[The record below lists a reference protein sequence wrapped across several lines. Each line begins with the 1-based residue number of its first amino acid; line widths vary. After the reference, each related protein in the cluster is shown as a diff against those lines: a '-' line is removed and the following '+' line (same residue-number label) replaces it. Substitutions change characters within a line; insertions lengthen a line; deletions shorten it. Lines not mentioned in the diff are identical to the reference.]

1 MSSPANARPP
11 SMLPNPLL
19 LGEEDEPEPIDEEG
33 DDPAADLANELND
46 PNVVDLSDAEP
57 SAIGSRGGFSGM
69 GGMGMSGDDTVGR
82 PTSPPLWRSAHLH
95 ANVEQLRVYKV
106 IEGRDVHVGD
116 IDAQASHNDF
126 LRRFLHVMPKSGEE
140 PSRFKLH
147 PLNRLGH
154 EIGQEVVLPPI
165 HPEHTG
171 LRSIRAGAD
180 IGPSGRGSAPAAFG
194 GGGGLTD
201 TLSVVDRMMAP
212 MLRRLEASEQEARAA
227 RELAVKSIERTAEER
242 IELAGRAGMT
252 VEALAEKSM
261 ANEAARNRQALE
273 AQQSMSSSMLAMM
286 QQASERAQQ
295 MEAQRAR
302 EEADRRE
309 RERRDYEDRIRRERE
324 EAEDRRRR
332 ERDEAEDRRRRDQM
346 EWERKIE
353 AERLEREDRIRREE
367 QRYERE
373 RMEESRRTE
382 ERERERQRQHEQ
394 RLKEME
400 EQARRDREHQER
412 MVQLTMQRTHNES
425 PEGFIEKGA
434 KLLGMFGM
442 KPTDLVERLTST
454 DAGPEAYTPMIEG
467 LTSILTTGMQAF
479 ADYAK
484 TKATTDAAKAATA
497 QQAQIAA
504 SNAMAAAVAGPT
516 SATPAIGG
524 PTTPATPA
532 APAALKSN
540 LPPHIQKAARDALVS
555 VVGDLRKLSPDR
567 WAETVTNA
575 ITTTVAAYHYLKEV
589 GLKPALREA
598 GADDSLIG
606 AAFAQLQS
614 QVQAFPILAEIPPG
628 N

>member
-1 MSSPANARPP
+1 MPKDNTGAGLLS
-11 SMLPNPLL
+11 NPLL
-19 LGEEDEPEPIDEEG
+19 LGEDAEPEEIDDDEG
-33 DDPAADLANELND
+33 DDPAADLAAEIND

-69 GGMGMSGDDTVGR
+69 GGIGMGGDDTVGR

-180 IGPSGRGSAPAAFG
+180 IGPSGRGGAPAAFG
-194 GGGGLTD
+194 GGGSGLTD

-273 AQQSMSSSMLAMM
+273 AQQSMSANMLAMM

-295 MEAQRAR
+295 IEAQRAR
-302 EEADRRE
+302 EEADRRD

-332 ERDEAEDRRRRDQM
+332 ERDEAEERRRRDQM

-412 MVQLTMQRTHNES
+412 MVQLTLARTHNES

-434 KLLGMFGM
+434 KLLGLFGM
-442 KPTDLVERLTST
+442 KPTDLVERLTNP
-454 DAGPEAYTPMIEG
+454 DAGPEAYTPVIEG
-467 LTSILTTGMQAF
+467 ITSVLTTGMQAF

-484 TKATTDAAKAATA
+484 TKATTDAAKAASA
-497 QQAQIAA
+497 QQVQIAA

-516 SATPAIGG
+516 IGAPALPG
-524 PTTPATPA
+524 PTGA
-532 APAALKSN
+532 APEGAAVTLRSN
-540 LPPHIQKAARDALVS
+540 LPPQIQKAAREAMVS
-555 VVGDLRKLSPDR
+555 VVGDFRKMSPDR
-567 WAETVTNA
+567 WAETFTNA

-589 GLKPALREA
+589 GLKPALKEA
-598 GADDSLIG
+598 GADDAIIG
-606 AAFAQLQS
+606 AVMAQLQS
-614 QVQAFPILAEIPPG
+614 QAQAFPLLTEIPPG